1 MRKISALIAMLCCFC
16 IFAETKAPAI
26 FQVDVSSAKQYLNLA
41 KQAVEGTMPTESD
54 WNDLFAS
61 PAYEALFTKV
71 NWDKK
76 EFEGNVKNA
85 FDIVYDPSRAD
96 LCDSIAAQ
104 LDSVDLAT
112 LESELPFFVSTA
124 LSVKNNL
131 QSYSSILES
140 FDADEVVSEANK
152 LALSLVPNNGEG
164 LSPEGCTIYFIVWDL
179 ECRAL
184 GGALFL
190 DVNSFFHDGLQAAT
204 ESLAH
209 EMHHFYLMP
218 VFSKVY
224 KDDVMDGAVLFLV
237 NNMKEGVADILNKK
251 QMPLTSLAPYGKRML
266 EVYNAD
272 YENTPQVLA
281 EIDKITCDYLDG
293 KLDVEQYFQKSFDC
307 VHFEGHTT
315 GDYMVFL
322 IRDQLGLEAVV
333 ESVGDLDKFIDNYN
347 AAAEKAGKYRFSDRF
362 TEHIHKVSTPAKR

>member
-1 MRKISALIAMLCCFC
+1 MRKIFSIISMLCCFC
-16 IFAETKAPAI
+16 MFAETKAPDI
-26 FQVDVSSAKQYLNLA
+26 FQVDISSAKQYLNMA
-41 KQAVEGTMPTESD
+41 NQAANGTMLTESD
-54 WNDLFAS
+54 WNNLFAS
-61 PAYEALFTKV
+61 PAYKALFTKV
-71 NWDKK
+71 DWNKD
-76 EFEGNVKNA
+76 EFENNVKNA
-85 FDIVYDPSRAD
+85 FNIVYDPSKTT
-96 LCDSIAAQ
+96 LCDSIARQ
-104 LDSVDLAT
+104 LDNIDLST

-131 QSYSSILES
+131 QIYSSILES
-140 FDADEVVSEANK
+140 FDTDKVVTEANK
-152 LALSLVPNNGEG
+152 LALSLVPNNGAG
-164 LSPEGCTIYFIVWDL
+164 LEPESCPIYFIVWDL

-184 GGALFL
+184 GDALFL
-190 DVNSFFHDGLQAAT
+190 DVNTFFHDGLQAAT

-218 VFSKVY
+218 VFNTVY

-237 NNMKEGVADILNKK
+237 NNMREGVADILNKK

-266 EVYNAD
+266 EIYNAD
-272 YENTPQVLA
+272 YENSPEVLA

-293 KLDVEQYFQKSFDC
+293 KLDMEQYFQKSFGC

-322 IRDQLGLEAVV
+322 IRDQLGVEAVV

-347 AAAEKAGKYRFSDRF
+347 IAAEKAGKYKFSDRF
-362 TEHIHKVSTPAKR
+362 TEHIHKVSTSAKR